1 MLVSFWLWIGV
12 AAARAREESSVP
24 ARKPRPLG
32 FFQVLPGGNLV
43 ERVSPRVGTTF
54 ENGDL
59 ATHSALLSFPIAL
72 SAWLRQSEGAF
83 LSHSGWH
90 DRRHSPRARAGSG
103 RHFELG
109 KDGSIFTGE
118 FLAWRARSSVLNS

>member
-1 MLVSFWLWIGV
+1 M
-12 AAARAREESSVP
+12 E
-24 ARKPRPLG
+24 
-32 FFQVLPGGNLV
+32 PG
-43 ERVSPRVGTTF
+43 VSPRVGTTF
-54 ENGDL
+54 ENGDW
-59 ATHSALLSFPIAL
+59 ATRSALLSFPIAL

-118 FLAWRARSSVLNS
+118 FLARRARSLV